1 MSLTAKKV
9 LVTGGGSGYGK
20 GIASVL
26 KNCGAEVWITGRNE
40 EKLQRTA
47 AEIGV
52 NFRRA
57 DAASPAE
64 WDSVTTSS
72 APAKMTLCS
81 PTMEPPRM
89 AWMPISSL
97 ALF

>member
-40 EKLQRTA
+40 EKLKGR
-47 AEIGV
+47 G
-52 NFRRA
+52 
-57 DAASPAE
+57 
-64 WDSVTTSS
+64 
-72 APAKMTLCS
+72 
-81 PTMEPPRM
+81 
-89 AWMPISSL
+89 
-97 ALF
+97 